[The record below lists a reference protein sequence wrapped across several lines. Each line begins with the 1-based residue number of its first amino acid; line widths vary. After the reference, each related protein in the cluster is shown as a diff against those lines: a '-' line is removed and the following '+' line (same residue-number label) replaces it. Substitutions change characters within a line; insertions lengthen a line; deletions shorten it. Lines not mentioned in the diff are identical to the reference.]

1 MVLVVVAV
9 LLIVVAPTSIVEC
22 DLVGLHVSQS
32 SPRAPFLLVVKR
44 QATIKLNYPRLTQVK
59 LSRSSRPVPPP
70 ALSAADM
77 LAAAAGVNILNFD
90 YSFDIEVLS
99 AALMEVYVFMAS
111 SWFCVDNVYA
121 INPQESFLTRST
133 LRKLEREERL
143 KQVTSSRVTLHTLF
157 QAVLMSSWLHH
168 FPVGGAATRAGGT
181 AQASARGRYGL
192 FFVSAVGVR
201 Q

>member
-1 MVLVVVAV
+1 M

-121 INPQESFLTRST
+121 MNPQESFLTRST